1 MKSPRP
7 CSYHQK
13 ATAVASSRAS
23 SALATRL
30 RSSLRWAT
38 RLILASGSRGARR
51 RRSRGPRPGSLTVVL
66 LEGSARPVERAGLV
80 GAGPQLGG
88 TCLRDTG
95 LLVQLRA
102 QVTGRRGLRGGGDL
116 AADGRGGGGVAGAH
130 VVLLHALHLALED
143 AQGAAQ
149 GAGCVGEL
157 LVSEEQQD
165 REHDQAA
172 LHRAEIHRSSW
183 GRGGISHAMPGSP
196 GRGGPKWGLTEV
208 PVVGPDA
215 ARAAVCCTC
224 SRTGRT
230 SRPNAATSRPR
241 RGEGRDKPTPLTP

>member
-51 RRSRGPRPGSLTVVL
+51 RRSRGPRPGSLTVVV

-80 GAGPQLGG
+80 GAVPQLGG
-88 TCLRDTG
+88 ACLRDTG

-102 QVTGRRGLRGGGDL
+102 QVTGRRGLRGGDDF
-116 AADGRGGGGVAGAH
+116 AADGRGGGGVAGAD

-143 AQGAAQ
+143 AQ
-149 GAGCVGEL
+149 E
-157 LVSEEQQD
+157 
-165 REHDQAA
+165 
-172 LHRAEIHRSSW
+172 
-183 GRGGISHAMPGSP
+183 
-196 GRGGPKWGLTEV
+196 
-208 PVVGPDA
+208 
-215 ARAAVCCTC
+215 
-224 SRTGRT
+224 
-230 SRPNAATSRPR
+230 RPR
-241 RGEGRDKPTPLTP
+241 ERDASGSFLYPKSSRIASTIRPISIGPRFIGPPGVGVASAMLCPRHSGEEAQNGG

>member
-51 RRSRGPRPGSLTVVL
+51 RRSRGPRPGSLTVVA
-66 LEGSARPVERAGLV
+66 LEGSARPVERAGLL

-102 QVTGRRGLRGGGDL
+102 QVTGRRGLRGGDDF
-116 AADGRGGGGVAGAH
+116 AADGRGGGGGVAGAH

-165 REHDQAA
+165 REHDQAD

-183 GRGGISHAMPGSP
+183 GRGGTSNVMPSRP
-196 GRGGPKWGLTEV
+196 GRERPKWGSPHV
-208 PVVGPDA
+208 PRHG
-215 ARAAVCCTC
+215 AR
-224 SRTGRT
+224 RTG
-230 SRPNAATSRPR
+230 PR
-241 RGEGRDKPTPLTP
+241 